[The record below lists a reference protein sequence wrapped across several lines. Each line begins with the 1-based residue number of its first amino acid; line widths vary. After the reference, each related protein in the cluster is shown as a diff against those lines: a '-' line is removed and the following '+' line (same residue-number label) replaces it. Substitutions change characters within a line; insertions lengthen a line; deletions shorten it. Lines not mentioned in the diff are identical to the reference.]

1 MKTINLLPQ
10 PEQKEIKLEL
20 IAHQLLNFW
29 FWIIGSMLLLFA
41 LSLVT
46 TIRLRASIAD
56 TETEIIKSK
65 EALSSA
71 ANQQLE
77 KQVVNL
83 NSEIDRVN
91 LLRSQHYHWS
101 NGLIELGNILPTDMV
116 IDLLFLDRA
125 SGKVDISGIAKNR
138 ESVLKFWSDMH
149 KSKYFQDIN
158 FPLPNLERASD
169 TSFSFSFYIKPEQIK
184 QE

>member
-1 MKTINLLPQ
+1 MKTINLLPKA
-10 PEQKEIKLEL
+10 EQKEIKLEL

-29 FWIIGSMLLLFA
+29 FWIVGSMLLLFA
-41 LSLVT
+41 LSLITSVQ
-46 TIRLRASIAD
+46 LRTSIAD
-56 TETEIIKSK
+56 TELEIIKSK

-71 ANQQLE
+71 TNQQLE
-77 KQVVNL
+77 RQVVNL
-83 NSEIDRVN
+83 NSEIDKVK
-91 LLRSQHYHWS
+91 LLRSQHYYWS
-101 NGLIELGNILPTDMV
+101 NGLIELANILPSDMV

-125 SGKVDISGIAKNR
+125 SGKVDVSGIAEDR

-149 KSKYFQDIN
+149 KSKYFKDIN
-158 FPLPNLERASD
+158 FPLPNLERAFD